1 MTDPVMYTY
10 GRMDIAFVRGEG
22 AWLIDDKGNRYLDA
36 LGGIGVISLGHA
48 NPVVAN
54 ALAEQSTCLIHTS
67 NLYHIPKQEEL
78 ASMLAG
84 VSGMDNMFF
93 ANSGAEANEC
103 AIKIARLYGNNRGID
118 NPTIIVA
125 DNSFHGRTLAT
136 LTATGNRKVHAGFEP
151 LVNGFARVPF
161 NDIETVRQTGEHNS
175 NIVAVMVEPV
185 LGEGGIQIPD
195 DDYLPQLRKLCDD
208 NKWLLIID
216 EVQSGNGRTGTYFCY
231 QQADILPDVVT
242 TAKGLANGIPI
253 GVCLARGIAGE
264 TLKPGNHG
272 STFGGTPLVCAA
284 AIAVVNE
291 ITTRNLPERAAE
303 LGLRMVN
310 KFKQHLGNLNNV
322 REIRGK
328 GLMIGIEM
336 DSPCTEVVQKAQ
348 DRGLLINVAV
358 DNVIRLLPPLTITDE
373 EADQI
378 CDGVI
383 SLVKEIFQRAKKE
396 AVPRTATRSEQT
408 GRRLD

>member
-1 MTDPVMYTY
+1 MYTY

-67 NLYHIPKQEEL
+67 NLYRIPKQEEL
-78 ASMLAG
+78 AAMLAE

-175 NIVAVMVEPV
+175 NIVAVMVEPI

-208 NKWLLIID
+208 NQWLLIID

-253 GVCLARGIAGE
+253 GVCLARGIASE

-272 STFGGTPLVCAA
+272 STFGGTPFVCAA

-291 ITTRNLPERAAE
+291 ITTRDLPGRAGE
-303 LGLRMVN
+303 LGSRMVN
-310 KFKQHLGNLNNV
+310 KFKQHLGQLNNV

-336 DSPCTEVVQKAQ
+336 DSPCTELVQKAQ

-383 SLVKEIFQRAKKE
+383 SLVKEI
-396 AVPRTATRSEQT
+396 
-408 GRRLD
+408 

>member
-22 AWLIDDKGNRYLDA
+22 AWLIDTRGNRYLDA
-36 LGGIGVISLGHA
+36 LSGLGVISLGHA

-78 ASMLAG
+78 AAMLAR

-103 AIKIARLYGNNRGID
+103 AIKIARLYGNNRGIE

-253 GVCLARGIAGE
+253 GVCLARGVAAE
-264 TLKPGNHG
+264 TLKPGNHA

-303 LGLRMVN
+303 LGSRMVN

-336 DSPCTEVVQKAQ
+336 DSPCTELVQKAQ

-383 SLVKEIFQRAKKE
+383 SLVKEI
-396 AVPRTATRSEQT
+396 
-408 GRRLD
+408 

>member
-1 MTDPVMYTY
+1 MYTY

-67 NLYHIPKQEEL
+67 NLYRIPKQEEL
-78 ASMLAG
+78 AAMLAE

-208 NKWLLIID
+208 NQWLLIID

-291 ITTRNLPERAAE
+291 ITTRNLPARAAE
-303 LGLRMVN
+303 LGSRMVN

-383 SLVKEIFQRAKKE
+383 SLVKEI
-396 AVPRTATRSEQT
+396 
-408 GRRLD
+408 

>member
-1 MTDPVMYTY
+1 MYTY

-78 ASMLAG
+78 AAMLAE

-208 NKWLLIID
+208 NQWLLIID

-253 GVCLARGIAGE
+253 GVCLARGIASE

-291 ITTRNLPERAAE
+291 ITTRNLPARAAE
-303 LGLRMVN
+303 LGSRMVN

-383 SLVKEIFQRAKKE
+383 SLVKEI
-396 AVPRTATRSEQT
+396 
-408 GRRLD
+408 

>member
-78 ASMLAG
+78 AAMLAE

-175 NIVAVMVEPV
+175 NIVAVMVEPI

-208 NKWLLIID
+208 NQWLLIID

-291 ITTRNLPERAAE
+291 ITTRDLPARAGE
-303 LGLRMVN
+303 LGSRMVN

-336 DSPCTEVVQKAQ
+336 DSPCTELVQKAQ

-383 SLVKEIFQRAKKE
+383 SLVKEI
-396 AVPRTATRSEQT
+396 
-408 GRRLD
+408 

>member
-1 MTDPVMYTY
+1 MYTY

-78 ASMLAG
+78 AAMLAE

-253 GVCLARGIAGE
+253 GVCLARGIASE

-291 ITTRNLPERAAE
+291 ITTRDLPARAGE
-303 LGLRMVN
+303 LGSRMVN
-310 KFKQHLGNLNNV
+310 KFKQHLGQLNNV

-383 SLVKEIFQRAKKE
+383 SLVKEI
-396 AVPRTATRSEQT
+396 
-408 GRRLD
+408 

>member
-78 ASMLAG
+78 AAMLAE

-208 NKWLLIID
+208 NQWLLIID

-291 ITTRNLPERAAE
+291 ITTRDLPARAGE
-303 LGLRMVN
+303 LGSRMVN

-336 DSPCTEVVQKAQ
+336 DSPCTELVQKAQ

-383 SLVKEIFQRAKKE
+383 SLVKEI
-396 AVPRTATRSEQT
+396 
-408 GRRLD
+408 

>member
-1 MTDPVMYTY
+1 MGYQIMTDPVMYTY

-67 NLYHIPKQEEL
+67 NLYRIPKQEEL
-78 ASMLAG
+78 AAMLAE

-175 NIVAVMVEPV
+175 NIVAVMVEPI

-208 NKWLLIID
+208 NQWLLIID

-253 GVCLARGIAGE
+253 GVCLARGIASE

-291 ITTRNLPERAAE
+291 ITTRDLPGRAGE
-303 LGLRMVN
+303 LGSRMVN

-336 DSPCTEVVQKAQ
+336 DSPCTELVQKAQ

-383 SLVKEIFQRAKKE
+383 SLVKEI
-396 AVPRTATRSEQT
+396 
-408 GRRLD
+408 

>member
-36 LGGIGVISLGHA
+36 LSGLGVVSLGHA

-78 ASMLAG
+78 AAMLAE

-103 AIKIARLYGNNRGID
+103 AIKIARLYGNNRGIE

-253 GVCLARGIAGE
+253 GVCLARGVAAE
-264 TLKPGNHG
+264 TLKPGNHA

-303 LGLRMVN
+303 LGARMVN
-310 KFKQHLGNLNNV
+310 KFNQHLGNLNNV

-336 DSPCTEVVQKAQ
+336 DSPCTELVQKAQ

-383 SLVKEIFQRAKKE
+383 SLVKEI
-396 AVPRTATRSEQT
+396 
-408 GRRLD
+408 

>member
-36 LGGIGVISLGHA
+36 LSGLGVVSLGHA

-78 ASMLAG
+78 AAMLAE

-103 AIKIARLYGNNRGID
+103 AIKIARLYGNNRGIE

-253 GVCLARGIAGE
+253 GVCLARGVAAE
-264 TLKPGNHG
+264 TLKPGNHA

-303 LGLRMVN
+303 LGARMVN

-336 DSPCTEVVQKAQ
+336 DSPCTELVQKAQ

-383 SLVKEIFQRAKKE
+383 SLVKEI
-396 AVPRTATRSEQT
+396 
-408 GRRLD
+408 

>member
-1 MTDPVMYTY
+1 MYTY

-36 LGGIGVISLGHA
+36 LSGLGVISLGHA
-48 NPVVAN
+48 NPIVAN

-78 ASMLAG
+78 AAMLAR

-216 EVQSGNGRTGTYFCY
+216 EVQSGNGRTGAYFCY

-253 GVCLARGIAGE
+253 GVCLARGVAAE
-264 TLKPGNHG
+264 TLKPGNHA

-303 LGLRMVN
+303 LGSRMVN
-310 KFKQHLGNLNNV
+310 KFKQHLGNLSNV

-336 DSPCTEVVQKAQ
+336 DSPCTELVQKAQ

-383 SLVKEIFQRAKKE
+383 SLVKEI
-396 AVPRTATRSEQT
+396 
-408 GRRLD
+408 

>member
-1 MTDPVMYTY
+1 MYTY

-36 LGGIGVISLGHA
+36 LSGLGVVSLGHA
-48 NPVVAN
+48 NQVVAN

-78 ASMLAG
+78 AAMLAE

-103 AIKIARLYGNNRGID
+103 AIKIARLYGNNRGIE

-253 GVCLARGIAGE
+253 GVCLARGVAAE
-264 TLKPGNHG
+264 TLKPGNHA

-303 LGLRMVN
+303 LGSRMVN

-336 DSPCTEVVQKAQ
+336 DSPCTELVQKAQ

-383 SLVKEIFQRAKKE
+383 SLVKEI
-396 AVPRTATRSEQT
+396 
-408 GRRLD
+408 

>member
-1 MTDPVMYTY
+1 MYTY

-78 ASMLAG
+78 AAMLAE

-208 NKWLLIID
+208 NQWLLIID

-291 ITTRNLPERAAE
+291 ITTRDLPARAGE
-303 LGLRMVN
+303 LGSRMVN
-310 KFKQHLGNLNNV
+310 KFKQHLGQFKQRQGNP
-322 REIRGK
+322 RQRTDDRDRD
-328 GLMIGIEM
+328 GLTLHRTG
-336 DSPCTEVVQKAQ
+336 TE
-348 DRGLLINVAV
+348 GSGSG
-358 DNVIRLLPPLTITDE
+358 T
-373 EADQI
+373 
-378 CDGVI
+378 
-383 SLVKEIFQRAKKE
+383 
-396 AVPRTATRSEQT
+396 
-408 GRRLD
+408 LD

>member
-1 MTDPVMYTY
+1 MYTY

-36 LGGIGVISLGHA
+36 LSGIGVISLGHA

-67 NLYHIPKQEEL
+67 NLYRIPKQEEL
-78 ASMLAG
+78 AAMLAE

-175 NIVAVMVEPV
+175 NIVAVMVEPI

-208 NKWLLIID
+208 NQWLLIID

-291 ITTRNLPERAAE
+291 ITTRNLPARAAE
-303 LGLRMVN
+303 LGSRMVN

-383 SLVKEIFQRAKKE
+383 SLVKEI
-396 AVPRTATRSEQT
+396 
-408 GRRLD
+408 

>member
-36 LGGIGVISLGHA
+36 LSGIGVVSLGHA

-78 ASMLAG
+78 AAMLAE

-103 AIKIARLYGNNRGID
+103 AIKIARLYGNNRGIE

-253 GVCLARGIAGE
+253 GVCLARGVAAE
-264 TLKPGNHG
+264 TLKPGNHA

-303 LGLRMVN
+303 LGSRMVN
-310 KFKQHLGNLNNV
+310 KFNQHLGNLNNV

-328 GLMIGIEM
+328 GLMLGIEM
-336 DSPCTEVVQKAQ
+336 DSPCTELVQKAQ

-383 SLVKEIFQRAKKE
+383 SLVKEI
-396 AVPRTATRSEQT
+396 
-408 GRRLD
+408 

>member
-1 MTDPVMYTY
+1 MYTY

-78 ASMLAG
+78 AAMLAE

-208 NKWLLIID
+208 NQWLLIID

-291 ITTRNLPERAAE
+291 ITTRDLPARAGE
-303 LGLRMVN
+303 LGSRMVN
-310 KFKQHLGNLNNV
+310 KFKQHLGQLNNV

-336 DSPCTEVVQKAQ
+336 DSPCTELVQKAQ

-383 SLVKEIFQRAKKE
+383 SLVKEI
-396 AVPRTATRSEQT
+396 
-408 GRRLD
+408 

>member
-1 MTDPVMYTY
+1 MGYQIMTDPVMYTY

-78 ASMLAG
+78 AAMLAE

-175 NIVAVMVEPV
+175 NIVAVMVEPI

-208 NKWLLIID
+208 NQWLLIID

-253 GVCLARGIAGE
+253 GVCLARGIASE

-291 ITTRNLPERAAE
+291 ITTRDLPGRAGE
-303 LGLRMVN
+303 LGSRMVN

-336 DSPCTEVVQKAQ
+336 DSPCTELVQKAQ

-383 SLVKEIFQRAKKE
+383 SLVKEI
-396 AVPRTATRSEQT
+396 
-408 GRRLD
+408 

>member
-78 ASMLAG
+78 AAMLAE

-175 NIVAVMVEPV
+175 NIVAVMVEPI

-208 NKWLLIID
+208 NQWLLIID

-253 GVCLARGIAGE
+253 GVCLARGIASE

-291 ITTRNLPERAAE
+291 ITTRDLPARAGE
-303 LGLRMVN
+303 LGSRMVN

-336 DSPCTEVVQKAQ
+336 DSPCTELVQKAQ

-383 SLVKEIFQRAKKE
+383 SLVKEI
-396 AVPRTATRSEQT
+396 
-408 GRRLD
+408 

>member
-1 MTDPVMYTY
+1 MYTY

-78 ASMLAG
+78 AAMLAE

-208 NKWLLIID
+208 NQWLLIID

-291 ITTRNLPERAAE
+291 ITTRNLPARAAE
-303 LGLRMVN
+303 LGSRMVN

-383 SLVKEIFQRAKKE
+383 SLVKEI
-396 AVPRTATRSEQT
+396 
-408 GRRLD
+408 

>member
-1 MTDPVMYTY
+1 MGYQIMTDPVMYTY

-67 NLYHIPKQEEL
+67 NLYRIPKQEEL
-78 ASMLAG
+78 AAMLAE

-175 NIVAVMVEPV
+175 NIVAVMVEPI

-208 NKWLLIID
+208 NQWLLIID

-291 ITTRNLPERAAE
+291 ITTRNLPARAAE
-303 LGLRMVN
+303 LGSRMVN

-383 SLVKEIFQRAKKE
+383 SLVKEI
-396 AVPRTATRSEQT
+396 
-408 GRRLD
+408 

>member
-1 MTDPVMYTY
+1 MYTY

-22 AWLIDDKGNRYLDA
+22 SWLIDDKGNRYLDA
-36 LGGIGVISLGHA
+36 LSGLGVVSLGHA
-48 NPVVAN
+48 NQVVAN

-78 ASMLAG
+78 AAMLAE

-253 GVCLARGIAGE
+253 GVCLARGIASE
-264 TLKPGNHG
+264 TLKPGNHA

-303 LGLRMVN
+303 LGARMVN

-336 DSPCTEVVQKAQ
+336 DSPCTELVQKAQ

-383 SLVKEIFQRAKKE
+383 SLVKEI
-396 AVPRTATRSEQT
+396 
-408 GRRLD
+408 

>member
-36 LGGIGVISLGHA
+36 LSGIGVISLGHA

-67 NLYHIPKQEEL
+67 NLYRIPKQEEL
-78 ASMLAG
+78 AAMLAG

-208 NKWLLIID
+208 NQWLLIID

-291 ITTRNLPERAAE
+291 ITTRDLPARAGE
-303 LGLRMVN
+303 LGSRMVN
-310 KFKQHLGNLNNV
+310 KFKQHLGQLNNV

-336 DSPCTEVVQKAQ
+336 DSPCTELVQKAQ

-383 SLVKEIFQRAKKE
+383 SLVKEI
-396 AVPRTATRSEQT
+396 
-408 GRRLD
+408 

>member
-36 LGGIGVISLGHA
+36 LSGIGVISLGHA

-67 NLYHIPKQEEL
+67 NLYRIPKQEEL
-78 ASMLAG
+78 AAMLAE

-175 NIVAVMVEPV
+175 NIVAVMVEPI

-208 NKWLLIID
+208 NQWLLIID

-291 ITTRNLPERAAE
+291 ITTRNLPARAAE
-303 LGLRMVN
+303 LGSRMVN

-383 SLVKEIFQRAKKE
+383 SLVKEI
-396 AVPRTATRSEQT
+396 
-408 GRRLD
+408 

>member
-383 SLVKEIFQRAKKE
+383 SLVKEI
-396 AVPRTATRSEQT
+396 
-408 GRRLD
+408 

>member
-1 MTDPVMYTY
+1 MYTY

-67 NLYHIPKQEEL
+67 NLYRIPKQEEL
-78 ASMLAG
+78 AAMLAE

-175 NIVAVMVEPV
+175 NIVAVMVEPI

-208 NKWLLIID
+208 NQWLLIID

-253 GVCLARGIAGE
+253 GVCLARGIASE

-291 ITTRNLPERAAE
+291 ITTRDLPGRAGE
-303 LGLRMVN
+303 LGSRMVN

-336 DSPCTEVVQKAQ
+336 DSPCTELVQKAQ

-383 SLVKEIFQRAKKE
+383 SLVKEI
-396 AVPRTATRSEQT
+396 
-408 GRRLD
+408 

>member
-36 LGGIGVISLGHA
+36 LSGLGVVSLGHA

-78 ASMLAG
+78 AAMLAE

-103 AIKIARLYGNNRGID
+103 AIKIARLYGNNRGIE

-253 GVCLARGIAGE
+253 GVCLARGVAAE
-264 TLKPGNHG
+264 TLKPGNHA

-303 LGLRMVN
+303 LGSRMVN
-310 KFKQHLGNLNNV
+310 KFKQHLGKLNNV

-336 DSPCTEVVQKAQ
+336 DSPCTELVQKAQ

-383 SLVKEIFQRAKKE
+383 SLVKEI
-396 AVPRTATRSEQT
+396 
-408 GRRLD
+408 

>member
-1 MTDPVMYTY
+1 MGYQIMTDPVMYTY

-78 ASMLAG
+78 AAMLAE

-208 NKWLLIID
+208 NQWLLIID

-291 ITTRNLPERAAE
+291 ITTRDLPARAGE
-303 LGLRMVN
+303 LGSRMVN

-336 DSPCTEVVQKAQ
+336 DSPCTELVQKAQ

-383 SLVKEIFQRAKKE
+383 SLVKEI
-396 AVPRTATRSEQT
+396 
-408 GRRLD
+408 

>member
-1 MTDPVMYTY
+1 MGYQIMTDPVMYTY

-78 ASMLAG
+78 AAMLAE

-208 NKWLLIID
+208 NQWLLIID

-291 ITTRNLPERAAE
+291 ITTRNLPARAAE
-303 LGLRMVN
+303 LGSRMVN

-383 SLVKEIFQRAKKE
+383 SLVKEI
-396 AVPRTATRSEQT
+396 
-408 GRRLD
+408 

>member
-1 MTDPVMYTY
+1 MYTY

-67 NLYHIPKQEEL
+67 NLYRIPKQEEL
-78 ASMLAG
+78 AAMLAE

-208 NKWLLIID
+208 NQWLLIID

-291 ITTRNLPERAAE
+291 ITTRDLPARAAE
-303 LGLRMVN
+303 LGSRMVN

-383 SLVKEIFQRAKKE
+383 SLVKEI
-396 AVPRTATRSEQT
+396 
-408 GRRLD
+408 

>member
-1 MTDPVMYTY
+1 MGYQIMTDPVMYTY

-78 ASMLAG
+78 AAMLAE

-175 NIVAVMVEPV
+175 NIVAVMVEPI

-208 NKWLLIID
+208 NQWLLIID

-253 GVCLARGIAGE
+253 GVCLARGIASE

-291 ITTRNLPERAAE
+291 ITTRDLPARAGE
-303 LGLRMVN
+303 LGSRMVN
-310 KFKQHLGNLNNV
+310 KFKQHLGQLNNV

-383 SLVKEIFQRAKKE
+383 SLVKEI
-396 AVPRTATRSEQT
+396 
-408 GRRLD
+408 

>member
-1 MTDPVMYTY
+1 MYTY

-36 LGGIGVISLGHA
+36 LSGLGVISLGHA

-54 ALAEQSTCLIHTS
+54 ALAEQSTRLIHTS

-78 ASMLAG
+78 AAMLAE

-103 AIKIARLYGNNRGID
+103 AIKIARLYGRNRGID

-151 LVNGFARVPF
+151 LVNGFARVPY

-208 NKWLLIID
+208 NQWLLIID

-264 TLKPGNHG
+264 TLKPGNHAT
-272 STFGGTPLVCAA
+272 TFGGSPLVCAA

-291 ITTRNLPERAAE
+291 ITTRDLPGRAAE
-303 LGLRMVN
+303 LGSRMVD
-310 KFKQHLGNLNNV
+310 KFKQHLGHLNNV

-336 DSPCTEVVQKAQ
+336 DSPCPEVVQKAQ

-358 DNVIRLLPPLTITDE
+358 DNVIRLLPPLTITDD

-383 SLVKEIFQRAKKE
+383 TLVKEI
-396 AVPRTATRSEQT
+396 
-408 GRRLD
+408 

>member
-1 MTDPVMYTY
+1 MGYQIMTDPVMYTY

-67 NLYHIPKQEEL
+67 NLYRIPKQEEL
-78 ASMLAG
+78 AAMLAE

-175 NIVAVMVEPV
+175 NIVAVMVEPI

-208 NKWLLIID
+208 NQWLLIID

-291 ITTRNLPERAAE
+291 ITTRDLPGRAAE
-303 LGLRMVN
+303 LGSRMVD
-310 KFKQHLGNLNNV
+310 KFNQHLGNLNNV

-383 SLVKEIFQRAKKE
+383 TLVKEI
-396 AVPRTATRSEQT
+396 
-408 GRRLD
+408 

>member
-1 MTDPVMYTY
+1 MTDPVMFTY

-36 LGGIGVISLGHA
+36 LSGLGVISLGHA

-67 NLYHIPKQEEL
+67 NLYRIPKQEEL
-78 ASMLAG
+78 AAMLAE

-208 NKWLLIID
+208 NQWLLIID

-291 ITTRNLPERAAE
+291 ITTRNLPARAGE
-303 LGLRMVN
+303 LGSRMVN

-383 SLVKEIFQRAKKE
+383 SLVKEI
-396 AVPRTATRSEQT
+396 
-408 GRRLD
+408 